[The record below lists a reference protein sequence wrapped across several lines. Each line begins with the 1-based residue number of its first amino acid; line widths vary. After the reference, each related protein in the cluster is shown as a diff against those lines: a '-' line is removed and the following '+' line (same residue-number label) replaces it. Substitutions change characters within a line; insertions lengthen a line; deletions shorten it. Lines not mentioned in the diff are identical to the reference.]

1 MSSLAQWKTPGGLPP
16 PNAGQVGT
24 KATVPGADLELC
36 IQNHHHSKKKEDFG
50 SPKDKLSSSL
60 IENYHRDRL
69 FFSPHLAIF

>member
-36 IQNHHHSKKKEDFG
+36 IQNHHHSKKKKG
-50 SPKDKLSSSL
+50 
-60 IENYHRDRL
+60 I
-69 FFSPHLAIF
+69 LAAQKINSHQV